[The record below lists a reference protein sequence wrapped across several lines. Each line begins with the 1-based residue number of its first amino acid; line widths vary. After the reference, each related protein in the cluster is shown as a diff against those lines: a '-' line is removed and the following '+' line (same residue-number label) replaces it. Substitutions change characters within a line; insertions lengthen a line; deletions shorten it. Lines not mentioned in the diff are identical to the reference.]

1 MKHQDALDLLAQ
13 ETARARRGL
22 ALERT
27 LRIGLPVLLAI
38 GVWAALALAGVHDL
52 LPWMAQSLTAIAAL
66 AVFAWLTWRAQRTY
80 QAPTEAEA
88 RARLAVDSK
97 LDIAAFES
105 LRDRPSRYDAFSVAL
120 WSREREHAIARAEY
134 ARAGPPRP
142 QLDQIDPY
150 KLRYVLI
157 AALLTAAILAGG
169 NGSDRLARAF
179 LPDPGPLLGDQPMQ
193 IEAWVTPADYTHA
206 APISLSDRLGQRV
219 ETPPTVEATVRLTG
233 PVGAPVLV
241 FDGPRGQRR
250 ERFTLAADGAW
261 EAQMTL
267 PGPGRLRIVRFH
279 TRAQWRMAPSPD
291 AAPEAAFTAPLA
303 QMAAENVAV
312 AWRAAD
318 DFGVTRLALRVRPTD
333 PPESLA
339 QAPAIDTAVES
350 PAGDPRSAEGESEL
364 DLADHPY
371 AGMEVEAQIVA
382 FDALGQEG
390 ASTPLRFTLPE
401 KVFLQPLAQAAIE
414 IRRHILT
421 ERRPYQRAQ
430 RRNWPSIPAGAIL
443 LGNERIEVR
452 DYERQPSL
460 RRAPDGIRQAARLL
474 DALTMAPRDGY
485 FRDMAVFLGFR
496 MARAELDTAQSI
508 GDTDDAAD
516 MLWRTA
522 LRAEYGGAADTRRA
536 MEEAQRA
543 LAEAL
548 AAGAPPERI
557 RQLVEAL
564 EQATERYMQALI
576 QEALRNGESES
587 AEDTEEQASV
597 SERDIQEMLREVQRL
612 SEQGR
617 NAEAQ
622 QLLQQ
627 LSQIL
632 NNMDAQLSE
641 SQDGEGQEGQEG
653 QQNPQMQQSMDEL
666 SQAIGEQRALNDET
680 QRQNDSGGGSGG
692 ENEGGQGGGEQ
703 LAEQQAQ
710 IRESLGQAQ
719 QQASEAGAA
728 PSDDLNAAQR
738 AMQQAENALARG
750 DLDAAESAQAAAL
763 ESLRE
768 GAEQLATQMR
778 EQGRRAESGQSGEAS
793 GPRDPLGRLAPSG
806 GVGEGDTSIPTQ
818 IDPVRA
824 REILDEIRRRAQDA
838 SRPESERE
846 YLRRLLDRFGGDS

>member
-1 MKHQDALDLLAQ
+1 MKHQDALDLLAR
-13 ETARARRGL
+13 ETERARRGL
-22 ALERT
+22 RLERA
-27 LRIGLPVLLAI
+27 LRVGLPVLLALGI
-38 GVWAALALAGVHDL
+38 WAALALFGLHEL

-66 AVFAWLTWRAQRTY
+66 LVFAFLGVRARRKY
-80 QAPTEAEA
+80 RSPSEAEA
-88 RARLAVDSK
+88 RARLAVDSR
-97 LDIAAFES
+97 LDVAAFDS

-120 WSREREHAIARAEY
+120 WSREREQAIARAEH

-142 QLDQIDPY
+142 QLDQLDPY
-150 KLRYVLI
+150 KLRFALA
-157 AALLTAAILAGG
+157 AALI
-169 NGSDRLARAF
+169 GSLIVANVDAPDRLARAF

-193 IEAWVTPADYTHA
+193 IEAWVTPADYTHG
-206 APISLSDRLGQRV
+206 APISLSDRLGERI

-241 FDGPRGQRR
+241 FNGPRGERR
-250 ERFTLAADGAW
+250 ARFTLAADGAW
-261 EAQMTL
+261 EAQMRL
-267 PGPGRLRIVRFH
+267 PGPGKLRIVRFH
-279 TRAQWRMAPSPD
+279 TRAQWRMAPIAD
-291 AAPEAAFTAPLA
+291 DAPEAAFTAPLA
-303 QMAAENVAV
+303 QMARENVAV

-318 DFGVTRLALRVRPTD
+318 DFGVTRLALRVRPLN

-350 PAGDPRSAEGESEL
+350 PAGDPRIAEGESEI

-421 ERRPYQRAQ
+421 ERRPYRRASD
-430 RRNWPSIPAGAIL
+430 RDWPSILSGSIL
-443 LGNERIEVR
+443 LGNEREQVR
-452 DYERQPSL
+452 DYDRRPAL
-460 RRAPDGIRQAARLL
+460 RRAPEGIRTAARLI
-474 DALTMAPRDGY
+474 DALTMEPRDGY
-485 FRDMAVFLGFR
+485 FRDMAVYLGFR
-496 MARAELDTAQSI
+496 MARSELATAQSI
-508 GDTDDAAD
+508 GETEDASD

-522 LRAEYGGAADTRRA
+522 LRAEYGGSADLRRA
-536 MEEAQRA
+536 MEEAQRV

-548 AAGAPPERI
+548 ASGAPQERI

-576 QEALRNGESES
+576 QEALQNGEQES
-587 AEDTEEQASV
+587 AEDTEEQTSI

-641 SQDGEGQEGQEG
+641 SENGEGQDGEEG

-778 EQGRRAESGQSGEAS
+778 DQGRRAESGQSREAS
-793 GPRDPLGRLAPSG
+793 GPRDPLGRLSPTG
-806 GVGEGDTSIPTQ
+806 GAGEGDGAIPTQ